1 VQNVCTPAK
10 KEIYASCQE
19 AVVPQLGPGALL
31 MADNAMSC
39 QSDLQSMLDAALLD
53 PRVDALVVT
62 IGTVELICRKRQT
75 KRHNPHPAAR
85 MLAGLAGPDR
95 ERRPPSDPRDLTVL
109 ILRDVN
115 IGTTTNVS
123 EAVALPLPL
132 RTTQAESQMLTTSGY
147 GDVQEADVD
156 RAPARL
162 RLRRPQGER
171 RAPRCRSAAASAH
184 ERPVGPVR

>member
-1 VQNVCTPAK
+1 MPNVCTPAE
-10 KEIYASCQE
+10 KEIYASCYE
-19 AVVPQLGPGALL
+19 AVVPGWCHGPCSWRTTPLAVKVTFSPCLTL
-31 MADNAMSC
+31 RCWTHVS
-39 QSDLQSMLDAALLD
+39 
-53 PRVDALVVT
+53 ALVVA
-62 IGTVELICRKRQT
+62 IGTGELICQKRQT

-85 MLAGLAGPDR
+85 MPGGLAGPDR

-115 IGTTTNVS
+115 IGTTTNAS

-132 RTTQAESQMLTTSGY
+132 RTTQAESQILTTSGY

-156 RAPARL
+156 RAPTRL

-171 RAPRCRSAAASAH
+171 
-184 ERPVGPVR
+184 

>member
-1 VQNVCTPAK
+1 
-10 KEIYASCQE
+10 
-19 AVVPQLGPGALL
+19 
-31 MADNAMSC
+31 MADNAMSR

-53 PRVDALVVT
+53 PRVDALVVA
-62 IGTVELICRKRQT
+62 IGTGELICQKRQT

-85 MLAGLAGPDR
+85 MPGGLAGPDR

-115 IGTTTNVS
+115 IGTTTNAS

-132 RTTQAESQMLTTSGY
+132 RTTQAESQILTTSGY

-156 RAPARL
+156 RAPPRL

-171 RAPRCRSAAASAH
+171 QPVISHCPRPAH
-184 ERPVGPVR
+184 